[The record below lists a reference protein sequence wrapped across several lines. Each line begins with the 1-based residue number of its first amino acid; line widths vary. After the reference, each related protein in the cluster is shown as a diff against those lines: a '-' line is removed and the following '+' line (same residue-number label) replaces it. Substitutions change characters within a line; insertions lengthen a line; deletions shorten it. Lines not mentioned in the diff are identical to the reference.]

1 MPIVPAAPA
10 AVSRPGLSAQDAAQ
24 RLAEHGANELH
35 RSEPTPRWRLFARQ
49 LMSPVIGL
57 LIAAAIAAG
66 VLKEWVDAVAILA
79 IVLLNAVIGYS
90 QESRAEDAVRALRA
104 MTAPRATARRDGQLV
119 KIPAAEIVVGDL
131 LVLEAGDKV
140 AADARL
146 IEAHALRV
154 DEAALTGESEAV
166 EKSTAPVADDAP
178 IAERTDQVFAGT
190 SITAGVGVA
199 EVLKTGM
206 NTEIGRIAK
215 LLGDA
220 EEGLTPL
227 QLQLNH
233 VTSTLIKACLVVVAL
248 VAALGV
254 YRAQPWLDVL
264 LSSVSLAVA
273 AVPEGLPVVVSLALA
288 VGVQRLAARHVLVRK
303 LMAVETLGATS
314 VVCTDKTGTLTTGQM
329 TARALVAPDEQ
340 ALLWAAAACCDAELA
355 SRGGDTTELAILQ
368 LAAERGVTRE
378 AIEAAEP
385 RVFERPFDT
394 NLRRM
399 SIFREGN
406 RLYMKG
412 GIESVLPLCS
422 HGAERAQAENDA
434 LAARGL
440 RVLAVAK
447 GEGPDEA
454 GLTLMGLIGL
464 ADPPR
469 PEAVAAVAEAR
480 GAGIVTVMITGD
492 QKVTALAIAREMGI
506 LAEGEPPDERVHA
519 RVSPEEKLNI
529 VREWKAKGA
538 IVAMTG
544 DGVNDAPALKEA
556 HVGVAMGIA
565 GTEVTREAAD
575 IVLADDN
582 FASIIA
588 GVREGRAIFDNI
600 RKTLVYLLTGN
611 AAELLLMLIAALA
624 GLPVPLLPIHLL
636 WINLVTDGL
645 PALALS
651 LDPTQDDV
659 LKRPPRDAAEPM
671 LGRAQWLR
679 VAVVGALEAA
689 LTLGVYLW
697 ALDHGPT
704 DAARDLAF
712 TTLVFS
718 ELMRSFAARSD
729 TRTLPQ
735 LGAASNLRLLAVV
748 TLTGAAQVGMH
759 FVPGI
764 RAVFG
769 LHPLTLGEIGLC
781 FLLGLIPV
789 TILEVTKLV
798 RGARG

>member
-166 EKSTAPVADDAP
+166 EKSTAPVAEDAP

-220 EEGLTPL
+220 DEGLTPL

-422 HGAERAQAENDA
+422 NGAERAQAENDA

-469 PEAVAAVAEAR
+469 PEAIAAVAEAR

-506 LAEGEPPDERVHA
+506 LAEGERPDERVHA

-729 TRTLPQ
+729 TRTLAQ
-735 LGAASNLRLLAVV
+735 VGAASNLRLLAVV

-759 FVPGI
+759 FVPGL
-764 RAVFG
+764 RSVFG
-769 LHPLTLGEIGLC
+769 LHPLSWGELGLC
-781 FLLGLIPV
+781 FALGLIPV

-798 RGARG
+798 RAARG